1 MSGYTLAH
9 MGGIDE
15 LAVIWM
21 PLVMGIGLWLIF
33 RTGKDEQQQ
42 DDEQDQEDAEMSEE
56 R

>member
-1 MSGYTLAH
+1 

-33 RTGKDEQQQ
+33 RTGKDEQDQ
-42 DDEQDQEDAEMSEE
+42 EDQEDAEVSEE

>member
-1 MSGYTLAH
+1 

-33 RTGKDEQQQ
+33 RTGFTKEPGP
-42 DDEQDQEDAEMSEE
+42 DDPGMPEE

>member
-9 MGGIDE
+9 MGRIDE
-15 LAVIWM
+15 FAVIWM

-33 RTGKDEQQQ
+33 RTGKDEPS
-42 DDEQDQEDAEMSEE
+42 QEDTEMSEE

>member
-1 MSGYTLAH
+1 MLGNTLGH

-33 RTGKDEQQQ
+33 RTGKDEPS
-42 DDEQDQEDAEMSEE
+42 QEDKEMSEE

>member
-1 MSGYTLAH
+1 MTGYTLAH
-9 MGGIDE
+9 YGGIDE

-33 RTGKDEQQQ
+33 RTGKDEEHQ
-42 DDEQDQEDAEMSEE
+42 EEDAEMSEE

>member
-1 MSGYTLAH
+1 
-9 MGGIDE
+9 MGGVDE

-33 RTGKDEQQQ
+33 RTGKDEQPS
-42 DDEQDQEDAEMSEE
+42 EEETSEVSEE

>member
-33 RTGKDEQQQ
+33 RTGKDEQPEE
-42 DDEQDQEDAEMSEE
+42 DTEMTEEQ

>member
-33 RTGKDEQQQ
+33 RTGKDEQHQ
-42 DDEQDQEDAEMSEE
+42 EEDAEMGEE

>member
-1 MSGYTLAH
+1 

-33 RTGKDEQQQ
+33 RTGKDEQPSG
-42 DDEQDQEDAEMSEE
+42 EETNEVSEE

>member
-15 LAVIWM
+15 LAIIWM

-33 RTGKDEQQQ
+33 RTGKDEQG
-42 DDEQDQEDAEMSEE
+42 QEDTEMTEE
-56 R
+56 QR